1 MHDQLLFKL
10 SIPGFPSLRIASLSH
25 IAAATQAAF
34 TATQRLLSGGLV
46 CAGHDRS
53 DGGLLTAV
61 LEMAFAGRVGVE
73 LKLDDASPGSYME
86 KLFNEAPGLVYEV
99 RRSDLPAV
107 LRVFEAEGVA
117 VQEIGATRKDLR
129 AVVHVGKECVLDGD
143 VASLHCIWEA
153 TSFQLE
159 RQQCDVPCVEQEEAG
174 FKNRRVPPYKLT
186 YTPEPTTDAVLNS
199 GRKHRVAI
207 VRQEGSNGDREMAAA
222 FHMAGF
228 EAWDVHMTD
237 LLEGRT
243 SLEALRCERYE
254 QWLADP
260 SWGLK
265 DSFVIAMA
273 YAPLLP
279 LSIAGARQTGPITPV
294 PGTTLPGRVPQIGFT
309 PPASRVIPVPQ
320 NGSSGK
326 DLDVVQFFSKVF
338 YVSEQ
343 EASAVVRVIRIGSLQ
358 GSCSVRWKTEE
369 FSAKDGRKY
378 HGGSDVCKFGPGESV
393 RSFEIGIIN
402 DENFDTALEF
412 DVVLSEPQNCILDPK
427 FHSSS
432 VMILDDDLFPSNDFR
447 EEIEAKDENAL
458 YEVGFSLLW
467 SFMKFCFVHV
477 DDIWWK
483 TILVLLLANLGNA
496 YYLATIFIKVYLIDT
511 VLNLKDEHSSD
522 RLWIPGDRNAT
533 AICLGLA
540 WVLPNLILLGSDYFE
555 MKVLEMGFNIR
566 YHLRVNLFRKYLRYT
581 KESRAMVPIQ
591 DLKISIMEDIPDMV
605 SDGYL
610 ILFELWA
617 MLGKI
622 AMVTIFMLKKT
633 PGSALAPL
641 AVYPILI
648 AVYLTRTYKRRLEL
662 MAKEGE
668 GQSATIGTLMHA
680 HNNHKLINAY
690 EKKTTVVR
698 YFENVLMQQRK
709 GVMDLKSFTFW
720 NAQLIPWITLLAI
733 GFYIGA
739 SAKMVLGGRI
749 SLGALVTTINVYK
762 DLGDRFSTIL
772 DGLKALSKAISPLS
786 GLTIQ
791 FNLETDIP
799 QRAKIFEMNQQ
810 FALEYGNQLQRN
822 FDAVPLALEKL
833 QLDQSPLVK
842 TGAQLTVEAAQGT
855 VVQII
860 GPHDSGKGAILRR
873 ICDLDSTM
881 PGVVKASPHL
891 TILQVPHEP
900 LFLEGG
906 GVFANLHMAAIGQKG
921 FDPSATAR
929 GRRILQRL
937 GLGKSWIMEQYDQG
951 ETSGRWAAKL
961 SCSIHCPAERKS
973 PEGHPFKELDLN
985 PAAVYTKKFRM
996 NGEASLR
1003 ARLSKSTRG
1012 PAGFSQVR

>member
-1 MHDQLLFKL
+1 
-10 SIPGFPSLRIASLSH
+10 
-25 IAAATQAAF
+25 
-34 TATQRLLSGGLV
+34 
-46 CAGHDRS
+46 
-53 DGGLLTAV
+53 
-61 LEMAFAGRVGVE
+61 
-73 LKLDDASPGSYME
+73 
-86 KLFNEAPGLVYEV
+86 
-99 RRSDLPAV
+99 
-107 LRVFEAEGVA
+107 
-117 VQEIGATRKDLR
+117 
-129 AVVHVGKECVLDGD
+129 
-143 VASLHCIWEA
+143 
-153 TSFQLE
+153 
-159 RQQCDVPCVEQEEAG
+159 
-174 FKNRRVPPYKLT
+174 
-186 YTPEPTTDAVLNS
+186 
-199 GRKHRVAI
+199 
-207 VRQEGSNGDREMAAA
+207 
-222 FHMAGF
+222 
-228 EAWDVHMTD
+228 
-237 LLEGRT
+237 
-243 SLEALRCERYE
+243 
-254 QWLADP
+254 
-260 SWGLK
+260 
-265 DSFVIAMA
+265 MA

-279 LSIAGARQTGPITPV
+279 LSIAGARQTGPIPAPV
-294 PGTTLPGRVPQIGFT
+294 SGTALPGRVPQIGFT

-320 NGSSGK
+320 NGSNGK

-338 YVSEQ
+338 YVNEQ
-343 EASAVVRVIRIGSLQ
+343 DATAVVRVIRIGSLQ
-358 GSCSVRWKTEE
+358 GSCSVSWKTEE

-412 DVVLSEPQNCILDPK
+412 DVVLYDPQNCILDPK

-432 VMILDDDLFPSNDFR
+432 VMILDDDLFPSNDFC
-447 EEIEAKDENAL
+447 EEIQAKDEGAL

-511 VLNLKDEHSSD
+511 VLNLKDEHSMD

-648 AVYLTRTYKRRLEL
+648 AIYLTRTYKRRLEL

-709 GVMDLKSFTFW
+709 SVMDLKSFTFW

-799 QRAKIFEMNQQ
+799 ARAKVFEMNQQ

-842 TGAQLTVEAAQGT
+842 AGAQLTVEAAQGS

-921 FDPSATAR
+921 FDATATAR

-937 GLGKSWIMEQYDQG
+937 GLGKSWIMEQYDS
-951 ETSGRWAAKL
+951 EEMTSLLPADEEKLAPTSPFSCHEEEEEEEEEEEGNPTWAQNL
-961 SCSIHCPAERKS
+961 SGSEKWRFQLARAFLHDPHVLVVHRPVDELDS
-973 PEGHPFKELDLN
+973 NLKELFLSLFREFVDKKGLEMDETGRDLDMSKRRPRTLIFSTGSSTSTN
-985 PAAVYTKKFRM
+985 IPDIIWRIGENGVTVERNRPVASGSGSGFGSGVQGSLPSAPGSMGVTGPGGGALNSFGLSM
-996 NGEASLR
+996 NSMSPR
-1003 ARLSKSTRG
+1003 
-1012 PAGFSQVR
+1012 

>member
-1 MHDQLLFKL
+1 
-10 SIPGFPSLRIASLSH
+10 
-25 IAAATQAAF
+25 
-34 TATQRLLSGGLV
+34 
-46 CAGHDRS
+46 
-53 DGGLLTAV
+53 
-61 LEMAFAGRVGVE
+61 
-73 LKLDDASPGSYME
+73 
-86 KLFNEAPGLVYEV
+86 
-99 RRSDLPAV
+99 
-107 LRVFEAEGVA
+107 
-117 VQEIGATRKDLR
+117 
-129 AVVHVGKECVLDGD
+129 
-143 VASLHCIWEA
+143 
-153 TSFQLE
+153 
-159 RQQCDVPCVEQEEAG
+159 
-174 FKNRRVPPYKLT
+174 
-186 YTPEPTTDAVLNS
+186 
-199 GRKHRVAI
+199 
-207 VRQEGSNGDREMAAA
+207 
-222 FHMAGF
+222 
-228 EAWDVHMTD
+228 
-237 LLEGRT
+237 
-243 SLEALRCERYE
+243 
-254 QWLADP
+254 
-260 SWGLK
+260 
-265 DSFVIAMA
+265 MA

-279 LSIAGARQTGPITPV
+279 LSIAGARQTGPIAPAGALPTV
-294 PGTTLPGRVPQIGFT
+294 PGRVPQIGFT

-338 YVSEQ
+338 YVNEQ
-343 EASAVVRVIRIGSLQ
+343 EATAVVRVIRIGSLQ
-358 GSCSVRWKTEE
+358 GSCSVSWKTEE

-378 HGGSDVCKFGPGESV
+378 HGGSDVCRFGPGESV

-412 DVVLSEPQNCILDPK
+412 DVVLYDPQNCLLDPK
-427 FHSSS
+427 FYSSS

-447 EEIEAKDENAL
+447 DEIEAKDEGAL

-467 SFMKFCFVHV
+467 SFMKFCFNHV

-511 VLNLKDEHSSD
+511 VLNLKDEHSEE
-522 RLWIPGDRNAT
+522 RLWIHGDRNAT

-555 MKVLEMGFNIR
+555 MRVLEMGFNIR

-622 AMVTIFMLKKT
+622 GMVTIFMLKKT

-648 AVYLTRTYKRRLEL
+648 AIYLTRTYKRRLEL

-799 QRAKIFEMNQQ
+799 ARAKVFDMNQQ

-842 TGAQLTVEAAQGT
+842 AGAQLTVEAAQGS

-921 FDPSATAR
+921 FDPAATAR

-937 GLGKSWIMEQYDQG
+937 GLGKSWIMEQYDS
-951 ETSGRWAAKL
+951 EEMTSLLPADDEKLVPTSPFSCHEEEEEEEDEEEGNPTWAQNL
-961 SCSIHCPAERKS
+961 SGSEKWRFQLARAFLHDPHVLVVHRPVDELDS
-973 PEGHPFKELDLN
+973 NLKELFLSLFREFVDKKGLEMDEAGPDLEMSKRRPRTLIFSTGSSTSTN
-985 PAAVYTKKFRM
+985 IPDIIWRIGENGVTVERNRPVASGAGSGFGSGVQGSLPSGPGSMGVTAPGALNSFGLSM
-996 NGEASLR
+996 N
-1003 ARLSKSTRG
+1003 STSPR
-1012 PAGFSQVR
+1012 